1 MKHSFSLFFLL
12 ALLWLGNSGHYTP
25 LLLGIGVFS
34 CLFVMWVAQRM
45 NLVDHESQPL
55 NLGWGIFGYLG
66 WLTAKV
72 VSSNVAVVGHIWRGN
87 GSISPSVARLPL
99 SQSTDMGRVI
109 YANSIT
115 LTPGTVAMD
124 MDDGSVVV
132 HALTEAGVQELEQ
145 GEMNR
150 RVARLEE

>member
-1 MKHSFSLFFLL
+1 
-12 ALLWLGNSGHYTP
+12 
-25 LLLGIGVFS
+25 
-34 CLFVMWVAQRM
+34 
-45 NLVDHESQPL
+45 
-55 NLGWGIFGYLG
+55 
-66 WLTAKV
+66 
-72 VSSNVAVVGHIWRGN
+72 VVGHIWRGN

>member
-12 ALLWLGNSGHYTP
+12 LLLWLGNSGHYTP
-25 LLLGIGVFS
+25 LLLGIGVMS
-34 CLFVMWVAQRM
+34 CLFVMWVAQHM

-55 NLGWGIFGYLG
+55 HLGSGIFGYLA

-72 VSSNVAVVGHIWRGN
+72 VSSNVAVVSHIWRGN
-87 GSISPSVARLPL
+87 GSISPSVARLSL
-99 SQSTDMGRVI
+99 GQSSDMGRVI

-132 HALTEAGVQELEQ
+132 HALTKDGILELEE

-150 RVARLEE
+150 RVTGLEQ